1 MDQAPPAYP
10 IVVNVKLPAMTAPNG
25 LVGCWRRLGLIA
37 NAMKPTG
44 FMHDPTLI
52 ANTTSGD
59 GDTRKWLNSRKKII
73 NRPVINKRGKWSET
87 P

>member
-44 FMHDPTLI
+44 FMNDPTSSQIPRAVTATLE
-52 ANTTSGD
+52 NG
-59 GDTRKWLNSRKKII
+59 
-73 NRPVINKRGKWSET
+73 
-87 P
+87 